1 MTFLLFWVI
10 LAGAWAPASHGCPCG
25 GPPAS
30 HAHSSSPAPATS
42 PSGGGGTTT
51 SYALAGDAEFAGLRY
66 AAAVERYDSAC
77 ATGPDSAQ
85 YLWRL
90 ARLHVCIGD
99 ITPREGK
106 EQEYRAAAGYAE
118 RCIRADSTIAAGHTW
133 KAAALG
139 NIAMFEGSKG
149 KVRLCNEI
157 KSELDRAL
165 ALDTLDDIA
174 WSIRGSFYRA
184 LGKVSWI
191 ERQLAAVFLGS
202 LPDGGL
208 ADAEAALHRATSIA
222 PGVIRHWYEL
232 AMVYHDEGKNAEA
245 IEAFG
250 VVTRLPSLVGSDDRV
265 RSRARDWIENLK
277 NE

>member
-1 MTFLLFWVI
+1 MRFFLSWVI
-10 LAGAWAPASHGCPCG
+10 LAGAWAPASHGYAGG
-25 GPPAS
+25 GPPAM
-30 HAHSSSPAPATS
+30 HV
-42 PSGGGGTTT
+42 
-51 SYALAGDAEFAGLRY
+51 YAGDAAFAQIRY
-66 AAAVERYDSAC
+66 DRAEAQYDSAR
-77 ATGPDSAQ
+77 AAGPDSAQ

-106 EQEYRAAAGYAE
+106 EQEERIAAAYAE
-118 RCIRADSTIAAGHTW
+118 RCIRADSMIAAGHTW

-165 ALDTLDDIA
+165 ALDSLDDVA

-202 LPDGGL
+202 LPDGGF
-208 ADAEAALHRATSIA
+208 ADAEAALLRATSIA

-250 VVTRLPSLVGSDDRV
+250 VAMRLPSLVGSDNRV
-265 RSRARDWIENLK
+265 KSWARDWIVNLK